1 MKASLGE
8 NMPNKLTRGLL
19 AGLLIMSCATM
30 VLADDYFVKKFGKD
44 DELGHANYLT
54 EAKAKQ
60 AAKLVRKGKVY
71 QLGMV
76 TGPDTPAYG
85 PRKFQMIVHQLND
98 GSGALLGPDKLVSND
113 DTLVTSVGIGSQLDG
128 FGHIGKEHKYY
139 NETPAA
145 EVVAPDGLLKFGTH
159 ALPGFVTRG
168 VLLDMTK
175 IFKQDPLP
183 VGTAYTKA
191 DIKKAM
197 KRQGVSITK
206 GDVVLFHSGFMKA
219 NENATTL
226 SPGEPGLGISGA
238 HYLAELGVVAVGA
251 DTWALEALPS
261 EDPKRVFPVHGI
273 LLTKYGIY
281 ILENMVTHE
290 LVADGVDEFM
300 FTLGVPKLEGAVQA
314 IINPL
319 AIR

>member
-1 MKASLGE
+1 MRVSIFKGTAS
-8 NMPNKLTRGLL
+8 
-19 AGLLIMSCATM
+19 AGLLLCFAANAA
-30 VLADDYFVKKFGKD
+30 LADNWFVKKFGKN

-54 EAKAKQ
+54 ANKARE
-60 AAKLVRKGKVY
+60 AAKLVTKGKVY

-76 TGPDTPAYG
+76 TGPETPAYG

-98 GSGALLGPDKLVSND
+98 GSGATLGPDKLVSND
-113 DTLVTSVGIGSQLDG
+113 DTVVTSVGIGSQLDG

-145 EVVAPDGLLKFGTH
+145 EVVSPDGLLKFGTH

-175 IFKQDPLP
+175 VYGKNPLP
-183 VGTAYTKA
+183 VGTAYTEA
-191 DIKKAM
+191 DIEKAM
-197 KRQGVSITK
+197 KRQGVKITK

-219 NENATTL
+219 NENVTTL
-226 SPGEPGLGISGA
+226 SPGAPGIGISGA
-238 HYLAELGVVAVGA
+238 DYLAKLGVVAVGG
-251 DTWALEALPS
+251 DTWALEVLPS
-261 EDPKRVFPVHGI
+261 EDPTRVFPVHGI
-273 LLTKYGIY
+273 LLTKYGIF

-290 LVADGVDEFM
+290 LAADGVSEFM
-300 FTLGVPKLEGAVQA
+300 FSLGVPKLKGAVQA

>member
-1 MKASLGE
+1 MQASLGK
-8 NMPNKLTRGLL
+8 NMRVAL
-19 AGLLIMSCATM
+19 AALVLSATAAQ
-30 VLADDYFVKKFGKD
+30 ADDYFVQKFGKD

-54 EAKAKQ
+54 PAKAKQ
-60 AAKLVRKGKVY
+60 AAKLVSKGKVY

-98 GSGALLGPDKLVSND
+98 GRGIPMGPDKLISND
-113 DTLVTSVGIGSQLDG
+113 DTVVTSVGIGSQLDG
-128 FGHIGKEHKYY
+128 FGHIGKEHRYY
-139 NETPAA
+139 NNTPADK
-145 EVVAPDGLLKFGTH
+145 VVAPDGLLKFGTH

-175 IFKQDPLP
+175 VYGKNPLP
-183 VGTAYTKA
+183 VGTAYTEA

-219 NENATTL
+219 NEGVKTL
-226 SPGEPGLGISGA
+226 SPGEPGLGVSGA
-238 HYLAELGVVAVGA
+238 HYLAKLGVVAVGA

-261 EDPKRVFPVHGI
+261 EDPKRVFPVHG
-273 LLTKYGIY
+273 LLLSKYGIF

-290 LVADGVDEFM
+290 LAADGVSEFM
-300 FTLGVPKLEGAVQA
+300 FSLGVPKLKGAVQA

>member
-1 MKASLGE
+1 MQASFVSASRLAATALLVG
-8 NMPNKLTRGLL
+8 LTVST
-19 AGLLIMSCATM
+19 AQ
-30 VLADDYFVKKFGKD
+30 ADDYFVQKFGKND
-44 DELGHANYLT
+44 TLGHANYLT
-54 EAKAKQ
+54 PAKAKQ
-60 AAKLVRKGKVY
+60 AAKLVTKGKVY

-98 GSGALLGPDKLVSND
+98 GRGIPMGPDKLISND
-113 DTLVTSVGIGSQLDG
+113 DTVLTSVGIGSQLDG

-139 NETPAA
+139 NNTPADQ
-145 EVVAPDGLLKFGTH
+145 VVAPDGLLKFGTH

-175 IFKQDPLP
+175 IYGKNPLP
-183 VGTAYTKA
+183 VGTAYTEA
-191 DIKKAM
+191 DIKKAA

-219 NENATTL
+219 NEGVKTL
-226 SPGEPGLGISGA
+226 SPGEPGLGVSGA
-238 HYLAELGVVAVGA
+238 HYLAKLGVVAIGG

-261 EDPKRVFPVHGI
+261 EDPKRVFPVHG
-273 LLTKYGIY
+273 LLLSKYGIY

-290 LVADGVDEFM
+290 LAADGVSEFM
-300 FTLGVPKLEGAVQA
+300 FSMGVPKLKGAVQA

>member
-1 MKASLGE
+1 MRVSFCKFVVSMSL
-8 NMPNKLTRGLL
+8 T
-19 AGLLIMSCATM
+19 AGLM
-30 VLADDYFVKKFGKD
+30 VGQASADDWFVKKFGKD

-54 EAKAKQ
+54 EAKAKE
-60 AAKLVRKGKVY
+60 AAKLVTKGKVY

-76 TGPDTPAYG
+76 TGSDTPAYG

-98 GSGALLGPDKLVSND
+98 GTGGTLGPDKLVSND
-113 DTLVTSVGIGSQLDG
+113 DTVLTSVGIGSQLDG
-128 FGHIGKEHKYY
+128 FGHIGREHKYY
-139 NETPAA
+139 NETPANK
-145 EVVAPDGLLKFGTH
+145 VVAPNGLLKFGTH

-175 IFKQDPLP
+175 IYGKNPLP
-183 VGTAYTKA
+183 VGTAYTEA
-191 DIKKAM
+191 DIKKAA
-197 KRQGVSITK
+197 KRQGVKIGK

-219 NENATTL
+219 NEGVKTL
-226 SPGEPGLGISGA
+226 SPGEPGLGVSGA
-238 HYLAELGVVAVGA
+238 HYLAKLGVVAVGG

-261 EDPKRVFPVHGI
+261 EDPNRIFPVHGI
-273 LLTKYGIY
+273 LLTKYGIF

-290 LVADGVDEFM
+290 LAADGVSEFM
-300 FTLGVPKLEGAVQA
+300 FSLGVPKLKGAVQA

>member
-1 MKASLGE
+1 MQASLGK
-8 NMPNKLTRGLL
+8 NMRVAL
-19 AGLLIMSCATM
+19 AALVLSATAAQ
-30 VLADDYFVKKFGKD
+30 ADDYFVQKFGKD

-54 EAKAKQ
+54 PAKAKQ
-60 AAKLVRKGKVY
+60 AAKLVSKGKVY

-98 GSGALLGPDKLVSND
+98 GRGIPMGPDKLISND
-113 DTLVTSVGIGSQLDG
+113 DTVVTSVGIGSQLDG
-128 FGHIGKEHKYY
+128 FGHIGKEHRYY
-139 NETPAA
+139 NNTPADK
-145 EVVAPDGLLKFGTH
+145 VVAPDGLLKFGTH

-175 IFKQDPLP
+175 VYGKNPLP
-183 VGTAYTKA
+183 IGTAYTEA

-219 NENATTL
+219 NEGVKTL
-226 SPGEPGLGISGA
+226 SPGEPGLGVSGA
-238 HYLAELGVVAVGA
+238 HYLAKLGVVAVGA

-261 EDPKRVFPVHGI
+261 EDPKRVFPVHG
-273 LLTKYGIY
+273 LLLSKYGIF

-290 LVADGVDEFM
+290 LAADGVSEFM
-300 FTLGVPKLEGAVQA
+300 FSLGVPKLKGAVQA

>member
-1 MKASLGE
+1 MKASPVRFRQNKFALGI
-8 NMPNKLTRGLL
+8 M
-19 AGLLIMSCATM
+19 AGLVAVSFIPS
-30 VLADDYFVKKFGKD
+30 VLADDYFVKKFGND

-54 EAKAKQ
+54 QAKAKQ
-60 AAKLVRKGKVY
+60 AAKLVTKGKVY

-76 TGPDTPAYG
+76 TGADTPAYG

-98 GSGALLGPDKLVSND
+98 GSGALLGPDRLVSND
-113 DTLVTSVGIGSQLDG
+113 DTVVTSVGIGSQLDG

-159 ALPGFVTRG
+159 DLPGFVTRG

-175 IFKQDPLP
+175 IYGQNPLS
-183 VGTAYTKA
+183 VGTAYTEA

-197 KRQGVSITK
+197 KRQGVEITK

-219 NENATTL
+219 NEGETTL
-226 SPGEPGLGISGA
+226 SPGAPGLGISGA
-238 HYLAELGVVAVGA
+238 HYLAALGVVAAGG

-261 EDPKRVFPVHGI
+261 EDPKRIFPVHGI
-273 LLTKYGIY
+273 LLTKYGIF

-290 LVADGVDEFM
+290 LVADGVHEFM

>member
-1 MKASLGE
+1 MQASLGK
-8 NMPNKLTRGLL
+8 NMRVAL
-19 AGLLIMSCATM
+19 AALVLSATAAQ
-30 VLADDYFVKKFGKD
+30 ADGYFVQKFGKD

-54 EAKAKQ
+54 PAKAKQ
-60 AAKLVRKGKVY
+60 AAKLVSKGKVY

-98 GSGALLGPDKLVSND
+98 GRGIPMGPDKLISND
-113 DTLVTSVGIGSQLDG
+113 DTVVTSVGIGSQLDG
-128 FGHIGKEHKYY
+128 FGHIGKEHRYY
-139 NETPAA
+139 NNTPADK
-145 EVVAPDGLLKFGTH
+145 VVAPDGLLKFGTH

-175 IFKQDPLP
+175 VYGKNPLP
-183 VGTAYTKA
+183 IGTAYTEA

-219 NENATTL
+219 NEGVKTL
-226 SPGEPGLGISGA
+226 SPGEPGLGVSGA
-238 HYLAELGVVAVGA
+238 HYLAKLGVVAVGA

-261 EDPKRVFPVHGI
+261 EDPKRVFPVHG
-273 LLTKYGIY
+273 LLLSKYGIF

-290 LVADGVDEFM
+290 LAADGVSEFM
-300 FTLGVPKLEGAVQA
+300 FSLGVPKLKGAVQA

>member
-1 MKASLGE
+1 MRGKFVNAAVKSGLG
-8 NMPNKLTRGLL
+8 LTVGLV
-19 AGLLIMSCATM
+19 MSVSAAQ
-30 VLADDYFVKKFGKD
+30 ADDYFVQKFGKG

-54 EAKAKQ
+54 AAKAKQ
-60 AAKLVRKGKVY
+60 AAKLVTKGKVY

-98 GSGALLGPDKLVSND
+98 GSGTVLGPDKLVSND
-113 DTLVTSVGIGSQLDG
+113 DTVVTSVGIGSQLDG

-139 NETPAA
+139 NNTPAA

-168 VLLDMTK
+168 VVLDMTK
-175 IFKQDPLP
+175 VFGKNPLP
-183 VGTAYTKA
+183 MGTAYTEA

-197 KRQGVSITK
+197 KRQGVKITK
-206 GDVVLFHSGFMKA
+206 GDVVLLHSGYMKA
-219 NENATTL
+219 NEGNKNL
-226 SPGEPGLGISGA
+226 VPGEPGLGISGA
-238 HYLAELGVVAVGA
+238 HFLAKRGVVAIGA
-251 DTWALEALPS
+251 DTWALEVLPS

-273 LLTKYGIY
+273 LLSKYGVY
-281 ILENMVTHE
+281 ILENMVTHD
-290 LVADGVDEFM
+290 LVADGVSEFM
-300 FTLGVPKLEGAVQA
+300 FSLGVPKLKGAVQA

>member
-1 MKASLGE
+1 MQASFVSASRLAAAALLVG
-8 NMPNKLTRGLL
+8 LTVST
-19 AGLLIMSCATM
+19 AQ
-30 VLADDYFVKKFGKD
+30 ADDYFVQKFGKND
-44 DELGHANYLT
+44 TLGHANYLT
-54 EAKAKQ
+54 SAKAKQ
-60 AAKLVRKGKVY
+60 AAKLVKKGKVY

-98 GSGALLGPDKLVSND
+98 GRGIPMGPDKLISND
-113 DTLVTSVGIGSQLDG
+113 DTVLTSVGIGSQLDG

-139 NETPAA
+139 NNTPADQ
-145 EVVAPDGLLKFGTH
+145 VVAPDGLLKFGTH

-175 IFKQDPLP
+175 VYGKNPLP
-183 VGTAYTKA
+183 VGTAYTEA
-191 DIKKAM
+191 DIKKAA

-219 NENATTL
+219 NEGVKTL

-238 HYLAELGVVAVGA
+238 HYLAKLGVVAIGG

-261 EDPKRVFPVHGI
+261 EDPKRVFPVHG
-273 LLTKYGIY
+273 LLLSKYGIY

-290 LVADGVDEFM
+290 LAADGVSEFM
-300 FTLGVPKLEGAVQA
+300 FSLGVPKLKGAVQA

>member
-1 MKASLGE
+1 MKASFG
-8 NMPNKLTRGLL
+8 KIVFTAAL
-19 AGLLIMSCATM
+19 AVGMTGTM
-30 VLADDYFVKKFGKD
+30 AGISASADDWFVKKFGKN

-60 AAKLVRKGKVY
+60 AAKLVTKGKVY

-76 TGPDTPAYG
+76 TGSGTPAYG

-98 GSGALLGPDKLVSND
+98 GSGATLGPDKLVSND
-113 DTLVTSVGIGSQLDG
+113 DTVVTSVGIGSQLDG

-139 NETPAA
+139 NETPSA
-145 EVVAPDGLLKFGTH
+145 EVVSPDGLLKFGTH

-175 IFKQDPLP
+175 HFGKDPLA
-183 VGTAYTKA
+183 VGTAYTES
-191 DIKKAM
+191 DIKKAAR
-197 KRQGVSITK
+197 RQGVKITK
-206 GDVVLFHSGFMKA
+206 GDVVLFHSGFLKA
-219 NENATTL
+219 TENETTL
-226 SPGEPGLGISGA
+226 SPGSPGLGVSGA
-238 HYLAELGVVAVGA
+238 HYLAKLGVVAVGG

-261 EDPKRVFPVHGI
+261 EDPNRVFPVHGI
-273 LLTKYGIY
+273 LLTKYGIF

-290 LVADGVDEFM
+290 LAADGVSEFM
-300 FTLGVPKLEGAVQA
+300 FSLGVPKLKGAVQA

>member
-1 MKASLGE
+1 MQASIF
-8 NMPNKLTRGLL
+8 KSVTIATAL
-19 AGLLIMSCATM
+19 AFTALNAAQ
-30 VLADDYFVKKFGKD
+30 ADDYFVQKFGKND
-44 DELGHANYLT
+44 TLGHANYLT
-54 EAKAKQ
+54 ADKAKQ
-60 AAKLVRKGKVY
+60 AAKLVTKGKVY

-98 GSGALLGPDKLVSND
+98 GRGIPMGPDKLISND
-113 DTLVTSVGIGSQLDG
+113 DTVVTSVGIGSQLDG

-139 NETPAA
+139 NNTPADQ
-145 EVVAPDGLLKFGTH
+145 VVAPDGLLKFGTH

-175 IFKQDPLP
+175 IYGKNPLP
-183 VGTAYTKA
+183 VGTAYTEA
-191 DIKKAM
+191 DIKKAA
-197 KRQGVSITK
+197 KRQGVKITK

-219 NENATTL
+219 NEGVKTL
-226 SPGEPGLGISGA
+226 SPGEPGLGVSGA
-238 HYLAELGVVAVGA
+238 HYLAKLGVVAIGG

-261 EDPKRVFPVHGI
+261 EDPKRVFPVHG
-273 LLTKYGIY
+273 LLLSKYGIY

-290 LVADGVDEFM
+290 LAADGVSEFM
-300 FTLGVPKLEGAVQA
+300 FSMGVPKLKGAVQA

>member
-1 MKASLGE
+1 MQASLGK
-8 NMPNKLTRGLL
+8 NMRVAL
-19 AGLLIMSCATM
+19 AALVLSATAAQ
-30 VLADDYFVKKFGKD
+30 ADDYFVQKFGKD

-54 EAKAKQ
+54 PAKAKQ
-60 AAKLVRKGKVY
+60 AAKLVIKGKVY

-98 GSGALLGPDKLVSND
+98 GRGIPMGPDKLISND
-113 DTLVTSVGIGSQLDG
+113 DTVVTSVGIGSQLDG
-128 FGHIGKEHKYY
+128 FGHIGKEHRYY
-139 NETPAA
+139 NNTPADK
-145 EVVAPDGLLKFGTH
+145 VVAPDGLLKFGTH

-175 IFKQDPLP
+175 VYGKNPLP
-183 VGTAYTKA
+183 VGTAYTEA

-219 NENATTL
+219 NEGVKTL
-226 SPGEPGLGISGA
+226 SPGEPGLGVSGA
-238 HYLAELGVVAVGA
+238 HYLAKLGVVAVGA

-261 EDPKRVFPVHGI
+261 EDPKRVFPVHG
-273 LLTKYGIY
+273 LLLSKYGIF

-290 LVADGVDEFM
+290 LAADGVSEFM
-300 FTLGVPKLEGAVQA
+300 FSLGVPKLKGAVQA

>member
-1 MKASLGE
+1 MQASFVRASLLSAAALLVG
-8 NMPNKLTRGLL
+8 LTVP
-19 AGLLIMSCATM
+19 T
-30 VLADDYFVKKFGKD
+30 VKADDYFVQKFGKND
-44 DELGHANYLT
+44 TLGHANYLT
-54 EAKAKQ
+54 PAKAKQ
-60 AAKLVRKGKVY
+60 AAKLVTKGKVY

-98 GSGALLGPDKLVSND
+98 GRGIPMGPDKLISND
-113 DTLVTSVGIGSQLDG
+113 DTVLTSVGIGSQLDG

-139 NETPAA
+139 NNTPADQ
-145 EVVAPDGLLKFGTH
+145 VVAPDGLLKFGTH

-175 IFKQDPLP
+175 IYGKNPLP
-183 VGTAYTKA
+183 VGTAYTEA
-191 DIKKAM
+191 DIKKAA
-197 KRQGVSITK
+197 KRQGVNITK

-219 NENATTL
+219 NEGVKTL
-226 SPGEPGLGISGA
+226 SPGEPGLGVSGA
-238 HYLAELGVVAVGA
+238 HYLAKLGVVAIGG

-261 EDPKRVFPVHGI
+261 EDPKRVFPVHG
-273 LLTKYGIY
+273 LLLSKYGIY

-290 LVADGVDEFM
+290 LAADGVSEFM
-300 FTLGVPKLEGAVQA
+300 FSMGVPKLKGAVQA

>member
-1 MKASLGE
+1 MYLSFGKASA
-8 NMPNKLTRGLL
+8 L
-19 AGLLIMSCATM
+19 AAC
-30 VLADDYFVKKFGKD
+30 VLSLSLSAAMADNWFVKKFGKD

-54 EAKAKQ
+54 AAKAKE
-60 AAKLVRKGKVY
+60 AAKLVTKGKVY

-76 TGPDTPAYG
+76 TGPKTPAYG

-98 GSGALLGPDKLVSND
+98 GSGATLGPDKLVSND
-113 DTLVTSVGIGSQLDG
+113 DTVVTSVGIGSQLDG

-145 EVVAPDGLLKFGTH
+145 EVVSPDGLLKFGTH

-175 IFKQDPLP
+175 VYGKNPLP
-183 VGTAYTKA
+183 IGTAYTEA
-191 DIKKAM
+191 DIKKAA
-197 KRQGVSITK
+197 KRQGVKITK

-219 NENATTL
+219 NENAKTL

-238 HYLAELGVVAVGA
+238 HYLAKMGVVAIGG

-261 EDPKRVFPVHGI
+261 EDPTRVFPVHGI
-273 LLTKYGIY
+273 LLTKYGIF

-290 LVADGVDEFM
+290 LAVDGVSEFM
-300 FTLGVPKLEGAVQA
+300 FSLGVPKLEGAVQA

>member
-1 MKASLGE
+1 MRVSIFKATAS
-8 NMPNKLTRGLL
+8 
-19 AGLLIMSCATM
+19 AGLLLCFAANAA
-30 VLADDYFVKKFGKD
+30 LADNWFVKKFGKN

-54 EAKAKQ
+54 ANKARE
-60 AAKLVRKGKVY
+60 AAKLVTKGKVY

-76 TGPDTPAYG
+76 TGPETPAYG

-98 GSGALLGPDKLVSND
+98 GSGATLGPDKLVSND
-113 DTLVTSVGIGSQLDG
+113 DTVVTSVGIGSQLDG

-145 EVVAPDGLLKFGTH
+145 EVVSPDGLLKFGTH

-175 IFKQDPLP
+175 VYDKNPLP
-183 VGTAYTKA
+183 VGTAYTEA

-197 KRQGVSITK
+197 KRQGVKITK

-219 NENATTL
+219 NENVTTL
-226 SPGEPGLGISGA
+226 SPGAPGIGISGA
-238 HYLAELGVVAVGA
+238 DYLAKLGVVAVGG
-251 DTWALEALPS
+251 DTWALEVLPS
-261 EDPKRVFPVHGI
+261 EDPTRVFPVHGI
-273 LLTKYGIY
+273 LLTKYGIF

-290 LVADGVDEFM
+290 LAADGVSEFM
-300 FTLGVPKLEGAVQA
+300 FSLGVPKLKGAVQA